1 MNFLRATFLFA
12 LVVLLFT
19 GCFEEPNFGIVP
31 QLTGIEVYFKDMPK
45 LSDSL
50 IVRVEFED
58 GDGDLGIRGNED
70 GFFRYELVPNPDTGG
85 PWIYDRSN
93 PDPRLPPIEF
103 QGRLDCRNYQVFDL
117 TPTDTVNKR
126 DTVRASYNEDYY
138 NFSIT
143 LYTLEDGQYQ
153 EVDLLAE
160 CSTPLGGRFPPLKKA
175 EELNNEKPL
184 TGNIRY
190 GITSPTLLSRFRND
204 TLKIEVTIRDRALHV
219 SNVISLQDFT
229 LRGIEIPV
237 DQ

>member
-1 MNFLRATFLFA
+1 MNFLRSLFLFT

-19 GCFEEPNFGIVP
+19 GCFEEPDFGIVP

-45 LSDSL
+45 SDSL

-85 PWIYDRSN
+85 PWIYNSNN
-93 PDPRLPPIEF
+93 PDSRLPAYSCE
-103 QGRLDCRNYQVFDL
+103 LYQDLDL
-117 TPTDTVNKR
+117 TPNDTINER
-126 DTVRASYNEDYY
+126 DTVRANYNENYY

-160 CSTPLGGRFPPLKKA
+160 CKTPLGGRFPPLKKA

-190 GITSPTLLSRFRND
+190 GITSPSLLSRFRND

-219 SNVISLQDFT
+219 SNVIPFEDFT
-229 LRGIEIPV
+229 LRGIEIPT